1 MGASALVIPILEPR
15 SGLINVSNQTTL
27 YYNMKFIEK
36 INLLLIS
43 GVSLLLVSCDGGSG
57 ESAEELDQATNDER
71 AEALDVGDLFVD
83 DSFVYTTT
91 SGDLD
96 FSVIQDTEDV
106 EDVDDAEDGESNQDV
121 KLGFSK
127 FDSTG
132 ATPESNGRFFQY
144 QKTDTYKFEIRRV
157 GSGATAKEQLPII
170 LEILLNESPEI
181 STRFRALIQEGPDF
195 TDDELNEIV
204 DIYNAGGAEIFRG
217 DNGKFQA
224 VNDIVLRHEVTS
236 SLGEQRSGG
245 IMSGLFRLDTTT
257 LGIIARKITNAESD
271 FGRFVDPDSWVLDTD
286 DAGLFEYKNSGV
298 FVINLANKDPE
309 SESDPLD
316 PFDQ

>member
-1 MGASALVIPILEPR
+1 MEASALVIPILEPR

-57 ESAEELDQATNDER
+57 ESAELDQGANADR
-71 AEALDVGDLFVD
+71 AEALEVGEIFLD
-83 DSFVYTTT
+83 DTFVYTTT
-91 SGDLD
+91 SGNLD

-106 EDVDDAEDGESNQDV
+106 DDVDDAEDGESNQNV

-127 FDSTG
+127 FNSTG

-157 GSGATAKEQLPII
+157 GLGATAKEQLPII

-224 VNDIVLRHEVTS
+224 INDIVLRHEVTS

-257 LGIIARKITNAESD
+257 LGIIARKITDAESG
-271 FGRFVDPDSWVLDTD
+271 FGRFVDQIHGFLTLMMLDCLSISTV
-286 DAGLFEYKNSGV
+286 V
-298 FVINLANKDPE
+298 FL
-309 SESDPLD
+309 
-316 PFDQ
+316 